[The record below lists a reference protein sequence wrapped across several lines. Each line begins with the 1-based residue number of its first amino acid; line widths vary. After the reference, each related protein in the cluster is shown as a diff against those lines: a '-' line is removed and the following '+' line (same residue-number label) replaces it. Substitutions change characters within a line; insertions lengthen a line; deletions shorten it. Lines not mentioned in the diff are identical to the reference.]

1 MDEIF
6 DNKSDEPIKLPNDI
20 SGIEPVD
27 DNKDEPDPIEN
38 VLVLDKEPDYNNDKP
53 PAHPP
58 MGMPMT
64 WATDEEIAEFLK
76 KHREEMEKAE
86 EDAKLIPGLSDL
98 GAVVGGDIPE
108 QGPDLKGGEIPE
120 QGPDVKEGPE
130 IGIEINDAPTDSG
143 ITNIIED
150 KNDPNYYSQFYNL
163 VDQGVDTDINHARQT
178 LLNLKNK
185 LLEEDALDRE
195 AGGLALHR

>member
-6 DNKSDEPIKLPNDI
+6 DNKSDEPIKLPNDM

-76 KHREEMEKAE
+76 KHKEEMEKAE
-86 EDAKLIPGLSDL
+86 EDAKLNPGLSDL
-98 GAVVGGDIPE
+98 GPVIGGDIPE

-120 QGPDVKEGPE
+120 QTEDVKGPE
-130 IGIEINDAPTDSG
+130 IETPPTD
-143 ITNIIED
+143 IKIDD
-150 KNDPNYYSQFYNL
+150 KKDPNYYSQFYNL
-163 VDQGVDTDINHARQT
+163 VDPAVDIDIDHARQT